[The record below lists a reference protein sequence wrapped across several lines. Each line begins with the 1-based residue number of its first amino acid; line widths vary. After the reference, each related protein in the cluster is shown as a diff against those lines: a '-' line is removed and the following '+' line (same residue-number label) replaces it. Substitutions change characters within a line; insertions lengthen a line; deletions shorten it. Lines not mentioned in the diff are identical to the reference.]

1 MKLTVSI
8 LGAGESGV
16 GAALLAKAKGFD
28 VFLSD
33 RGEIADRY
41 CQILTE
47 NQIAFESGKH
57 SVDRITSGNVVI
69 KSPGI
74 PGNIE
79 LVQEIRR
86 RGIPVISEIEF
97 ASRYTD
103 AKIIA
108 ITGTNGKTTTTL
120 LTYHL
125 LKESGFNVGVG
136 GNIGNSFAAMVVEDT
151 FDYYVLEIS
160 SFQLD
165 DIDQFKPYISVLLN
179 ITPDHLDRYEYD
191 LMKYMES
198 KFRIAMNQNLSDHF
212 IYSGDIDFLKQRAAK
227 LEGRTQLL
235 ETSVKSHSNYGGWLA
250 GSKLVFNLPG
260 KEQEEIAID
269 ELPLYGKHN
278 QLNALTASLIALNL
292 GVDKEEIRKGLKSF
306 KNAPHRMELVEEI
319 DGVQYINDSKAT
331 NVDAVFYALDGLDK
345 NIIWIAGGVDKGN
358 EYEQIALLVEKKV
371 GHMICLGVNNKALTG
386 FFTNL
391 VPSIDEVTSMADA
404 ISQARKVARPGD
416 VVLLSPACA
425 SFDLFNNYIDRGDQF
440 RNEVKQIVTAN
451 KNKEV
456 R

>member
-33 RGEIADRY
+33 KGKIADQY
-41 CQILTE
+41 CQILNE
-47 NQIAFESGKH
+47 HGIAFESGKH
-57 SVDRITSGNVVI
+57 TLEKLTEANVII

-74 PGNIE
+74 PGHIQ
-79 LVQEIRR
+79 LIKEIKNQ
-86 RGIPVISEIEF
+86 GIPVISEIEF

-136 GNIGNSFAAMVVEDT
+136 GNLGNSFAAMVVEDS

-165 DIDQFKPYISVLLN
+165 DIEHFKPDIAVLLN
-179 ITPDHLDRYEYD
+179 LTPDHLDRYQHD

-198 KFRIAMNQNLSDHF
+198 KFRIAMNQNLSDRF
-212 IYSGDIDFLKQRAAK
+212 IYGGDTEFLKERALK
-227 LEGRTQLL
+227 LDGHVQLM
-235 ETSVKSHSNYGGWLA
+235 ETSEVAHQNTGGWLS
-250 GSKLVFNLPG
+250 GNSMNFRLPEG
-260 KEQEEIAID
+260 TEIDIPLSG
-269 ELPLYGKHN
+269 LPLYGKHN
-278 QLNALTASLIALNL
+278 QLNALTASLVALSV
-292 GVDKEEIRKGLKSF
+292 GVKKEDIISGLKSF
-306 KNAPHRMELVEEI
+306 KNAPHRMELIDEI

-331 NVDAVFYALDGLDK
+331 NVDAVYYALEGIDK
-345 NIIWIAGGVDKGN
+345 NIVWIAGGVDKGN

-371 GHMICLGVNNKALTG
+371 SHMICLGIDNKALTG
-386 FFTNL
+386 FFSSRVTSL
-391 VPSIDEVTSMADA
+391 EEVTNMKDA
-404 ISQARKVARPGD
+404 IRSASEMARAGD

-425 SFDLFNNYIDRGDQF
+425 SFDLFNNYMDRGEQF
-440 RNEVKQIVTAN
+440 RNEVKNLKIAN